1 MSSTDESPVSG
12 TPSGSAIPMSQSL
25 TAPTPQNTPMNHAPI
40 SHGLMRPSV
49 AAISEDEEEEEGDG
63 LSSAL
68 NKLALKEGEEDEEEE
83 EEELPVEVRRS
94 VEALKGLQVQQDD
107 LTNKFKWELQE
118 LEKKYNLLQQP
129 LYERRREIIL
139 GKAAPTEDEVKKGV
153 EKAKE
158 EDEEYVEAKVEGETG
173 PAAIPSFWLTALR
186 VHPGYADIITERDEG
201 AVKWLTDIK
210 IVVLPLR
217 DDETTLKELLK
228 IPEDSVK
235 KPGFSLLFYFDA
247 EHNPHFSNEVL
258 IKTYFY
264 QEKIGDMGDWVY
276 DRAIGTTINWK
287 EDDMDLTREFEVKRQ
302 RNKSTNR
309 TRLVRK
315 AHPTD
320 SFFNFFSPPTSPENP
335 DEKTEEEIE
344 AIEEAL
350 QMDYQLGE
358 ELKEKIVPRA
368 IDYFTGK
375 ALEFEDLSDDG
386 SDDVFGSDFE
396 DDDDDD
402 DEDDD
407 GPVQKA
413 IKASR
418 AAKKKGGA
426 SGVQNVNPEEC
437 KQQ

>member
-1 MSSTDESPVSG
+1 
-12 TPSGSAIPMSQSL
+12 MSQSL

-68 NKLALKEGEEDEEEE
+68 NKLALKEGEEGEEDEDEE

-129 LYERRREIIL
+129 LYERRREI
-139 GKAAPTEDEVKKGV
+139 VKKGV

-158 EDEEYVEAKVEGETG
+158 EDEDYEEAKVEGETG

-210 IVVLPLR
+210 IV
-217 DDETTLKELLK
+217 

-335 DEKTEEEIE
+335 DDKTEEEIE

-386 SDDVFGSDFE
+386 SDDVFGSDYG

-418 AAKKKGGA
+418 AAKKKGA
-426 SGVQNVNPEEC
+426 SGGQNVNPEEC

>member
-1 MSSTDESPVSG
+1 
-12 TPSGSAIPMSQSL
+12 MSQSL

-40 SHGLMRPSV
+40 SHGLVRPSV
-49 AAISEDEEEEEGDG
+49 AAISEDDEEEEGDG

-68 NKLALKEGEEDEEEE
+68 NKLALKEGDEDEDEDEEEQ
-83 EEELPVEVRRS
+83 LPDNVRRS
-94 VEALKGLQVQQDD
+94 VEALKGLQVDQDE

-118 LEKKYNLLQQP
+118 LEKKYNALQEP
-129 LYERRREIIL
+129 LYERRKAIIS
-139 GKAAPTEDEVKKGV
+139 GAAAPSEEEVKKGV
-153 EKAKE
+153 AKAKE
-158 EDEEYVEAKVEGETG
+158 EDDEYEEAKVEGEAG

-186 VHPGYADIITERDEG
+186 VHPGYADLITDRDEG
-201 AVKWLTDIK
+201 AVKWLTDIR
-210 IVVLPLR
+210 IV
-217 DDETTLKELLK
+217 
-228 IPEDSVK
+228 IPEDSAK

-247 EHNPHFSNEVL
+247 EHNPHFSNEIL

-315 AHPTD
+315 SHPTE
-320 SFFNFFSPPTSPENP
+320 SFFNFFAPPLAPEDP
-335 DEKTEEEIE
+335 DEKAEEEIE
-344 AIEEAL
+344 AVEEAL

-358 ELKEKIVPRA
+358 ELKEKIIPRA

-375 ALEFEDLSDDG
+375 ALEFEDMSD
-386 SDDVFGSDFE
+386 DDVFGSGSEYE
-396 DDDDDD
+396 DEDD
-402 DEDDD
+402 DEDD
-407 GPVQKA
+407 GPVQRA

-418 AAKKKGGA
+418 KKKA
-426 SGVQNVNPEEC
+426 SAPAQESVNPEEC
-437 KQQ
+437 KPQ